1 MATSLQ
7 SLKGK
12 RVALRQIAQN
22 EQLSLANSEPGGFV
36 MTDTRKPVESLL
48 TDYDIFEPS
57 FVANPYPGYSEIRE
71 SECPIARTE
80 RYEGSW
86 LPTRYEDVVALAQEY
101 EIFTSRGILV
111 MPPPPGQAEGA
122 YGGVA
127 APPITSDP
135 PDHHWHRRLILPV
148 FAPQAVAKYEQST
161 RDLCNA
167 LIDEFIDKGTADAAA
182 DYAQHIP
189 VRVISNMLGVP
200 LDMEETF
207 TGWVRGVLENMHDVE
222 LRKRSRLA
230 IIEYF
235 LAQVEDRKTNPREN
249 DLISELM
256 NTEVEGKKVPI
267 EYVLGVCNLMLVAG
281 IDTTW
286 SAIGSVMWHM
296 AQHPEHRKQLREND
310 DLWPTAIEEL
320 LRVYAPVTMARI
332 VDRDI
337 EFQGCPMKAGDRV
350 LMAFPAANRD
360 PRQFENPD
368 EVILDREHN
377 RHVAFGSGIHRCAGS
392 NLARLEVRVALQTW
406 LKRIPEFELVD
417 PATVTWAGG
426 QVHGPRSCMVKF

>member
-1 MATSLQ
+1 
-7 SLKGK
+7 
-12 RVALRQIAQN
+12 
-22 EQLSLANSEPGGFV
+22 

-101 EIFTSRGILV
+101 EVFTSRGILV

-167 LIDEFIDKGTADAAA
+167 LIDEFIDKGEADAAA

-200 LDMEETF
+200 LDMEEKF
-207 TGWVRGVLENMHDVE
+207 TGWVRGVLENMHDME

-310 DLWPTAIEEL
+310 ALWPTAIEEL

-332 VDRDI
+332 VDHDV

-392 NLARLEVRVALQTW
+392 NLARLEVRIALQTW
-406 LKRIPEFELVD
+406 LERIPEFELID
-417 PATVTWAGG
+417 PTTVTWAGG

>member
-1 MATSLQ
+1 
-7 SLKGK
+7 
-12 RVALRQIAQN
+12 
-22 EQLSLANSEPGGFV
+22 

-71 SECPIARTE
+71 SECPIAHTD
-80 RYEGSW
+80 RYQGSW

-101 EIFTSRGILV
+101 EVFTSRGILV

-167 LIDEFIDKGTADAAA
+167 LIDEFIDKGKADAAA

-207 TGWVRGVLENMHDVE
+207 TGWVRGVLENMHDME

-392 NLARLEVRVALQTW
+392 NLARLEVRIALQTW
-406 LKRIPEFELVD
+406 LERIPEFELVD
-417 PATVTWAGG
+417 PTTVTWAGG